1 MEKRLRFGDLVLRL
15 MEHEVHCR
23 GVTKYIGDKLILQS
37 ERMLFLRPMFNG
49 LLSVLFFCLLPNTY
63 QVQLSIG
70 STTML
75 KLSLFAGGCEQKAK
89 TLPYRQTILEY

>member
-1 MEKRLRFGDLVLRL
+1 MSGGESSVEKRLRFGDLVLRL

-49 LLSVLFFCLLPNTY
+49 LLSVLFLSPSKYVSGTTKHRFYHDAKIEPFCRRL
-63 QVQLSIG
+63 
-70 STTML
+70 
-75 KLSLFAGGCEQKAK
+75 
-89 TLPYRQTILEY
+89 